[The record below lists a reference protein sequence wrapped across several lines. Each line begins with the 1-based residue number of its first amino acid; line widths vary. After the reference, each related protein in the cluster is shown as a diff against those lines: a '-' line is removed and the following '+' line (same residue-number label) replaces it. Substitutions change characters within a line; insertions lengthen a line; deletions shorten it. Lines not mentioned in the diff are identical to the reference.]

1 MAADSKKVMVDVRRP
16 ALRAVWSLLILTPAL
31 AMAPHELASSSVPAL
46 GAVLEKDA
54 ARMRV
59 PVAELTGLASWYG
72 GRFHGRLTANGETYD
87 MNAATAAHKT
97 LPFNTV
103 VRVVDLDTG
112 RQTVVRVNDR
122 GPFVEGRVI
131 DLSRA
136 AAQELGMMA
145 SGVARV
151 RLEIVADGDPPV
163 SYYLQLGSFGER
175 ANALRLR
182 ARLEDAGF
190 PAVVEA
196 TPRPAAGD
204 DAQLHRVVIAE
215 LERDEAAAM
224 QGRLRPLGFDGG
236 LLREHRS

>member
-1 MAADSKKVMVDVRRP
+1 MIDLCRRFAPGAA
-16 ALRAVWSLLILTPAL
+16 LSLLVLAPSF
-31 AMAPHELASSSVPAL
+31 AMAPHELASRSYSSLGIRMEEDAVRLGVPA
-46 GAVLEKDA
+46 
-54 ARMRV
+54 
-59 PVAELTGLASWYG
+59 AELSGVASWYG
-72 GRFHGRLTANGETYD
+72 ARFHGRLTANGEIYD

-103 VRVVDLDTG
+103 VRVIGLDNG

-122 GPFVEGRVI
+122 GPFVAGRVI

-163 SYYLQLGSFGER
+163 SYYLQLGSFGES
-175 ANALRLR
+175 ANAQRLR
-182 ARLEDAGF
+182 SRLDSAGF
-190 PAVVEA
+190 
-196 TPRPAAGD
+196 AAQVQVSGPTL
-204 DAQLHRVVIAE
+204 LHRVVIAN
-215 LERDEAAAM
+215 LGRDEAAAT
-224 QGRLRPLGFDGG
+224 QSRLRAAGFDVG